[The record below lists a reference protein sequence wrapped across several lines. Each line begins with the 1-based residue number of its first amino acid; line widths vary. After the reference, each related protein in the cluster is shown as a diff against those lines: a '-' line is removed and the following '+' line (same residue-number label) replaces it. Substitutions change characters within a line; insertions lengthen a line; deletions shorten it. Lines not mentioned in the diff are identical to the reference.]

1 MKPEGPIK
9 RIKNTGKL
17 LLKAGNAF
25 LDDNALKMSASLAYY
40 TTFAIAPLLLII
52 VSLAG
57 IFYGPEAGRGMV
69 FAELNKFVGSEA
81 AIQIQE
87 TIKNIS
93 NNNDSVFAILIGS
106 VTLFIGT
113 TGVFVEIQDSINQ
126 IWRVKAKPKKGWK
139 KLITNRILSFSMV
152 IGLGFLLIVSL
163 LINGIIL
170 ALSEKLKIYFP
181 DTTILVINSFN
192 LILTF
197 AVISTLF
204 GIIFRFL
211 PDVIIRWKDVSIGAF
226 FTTILFMIGKLM
238 IELYIEKVGPGS
250 AYGAAGSLIVI
261 LIWVYYTS
269 AILYYGAEFTQVYA
283 DCYGEKIK
291 PAPYAVHILQVEK
304 EVNVKVLP
312 KQEHES
318 THEGND
324 IEVKSRKN

>member
-1 MKPEGPIK
+1 MKSIGLAK
-9 RIKNTGKL
+9 RIKNTGNL

-57 IFYGPEAGRGMV
+57 IFYGQKAGQGKV

-81 AIQIQE
+81 AVQIQE

-93 NNNDSVFAILIGS
+93 NNQDSVFAIIIGS
-106 VTLFIGT
+106 ITLFIGT

-126 IWRVKAKPKKGWK
+126 IWRVKAKPKTGWK

-163 LINGIIL
+163 LINGIVL

-181 DTTILVINSFN
+181 DTTILVINSIN

-197 AVISTLF
+197 SVISALF
-204 GIIFRFL
+204 GIIFKFL
-211 PDVIIRWKDVSIGAF
+211 PDVLIEWKDVLMGAF
-226 FTTILFMIGKLM
+226 FTTILFMIGKLL
-238 IELYIEKVGPGS
+238 IGIYIEKVGPGS

-269 AILYYGAEFTQVYA
+269 AILFFGAEFTQVYA
-283 DCYGEKIK
+283 DCYGGKIR
-291 PAPYAVHILQVEK
+291 PAPYAVHVLQIEK
-304 EVNVKVLP
+304 EVKVKVLP
-312 KQEHES
+312 SQDHDT
-318 THEGND
+318 THDGND
-324 IEVKSRKN
+324 VEKKA